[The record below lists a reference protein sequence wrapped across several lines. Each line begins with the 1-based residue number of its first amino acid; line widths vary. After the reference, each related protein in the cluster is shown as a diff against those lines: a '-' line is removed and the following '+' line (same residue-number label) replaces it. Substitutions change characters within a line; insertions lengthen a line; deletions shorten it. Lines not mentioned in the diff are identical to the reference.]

1 MELSLQM
8 AQILISKAI
17 EKATVEFKRPICVA
31 VCDKYGFLIAFGRM
45 DGAPVRSIELSQGKA
60 YTAARMGV
68 DTDAFLERLQREN
81 VPASYFCDPRL
92 TGLPGGTVLSDHNG
106 AVLGGAGI
114 SGLKP
119 QEDLAIANM
128 MTAVIKDLLISN

>member
-1 MELSLQM
+1 MEISLQV
-8 AQILISKAI
+8 AQDLVSKAI
-17 EKATVEFKRPICVA
+17 EKATIEFNAPICVA

-68 DTDAFLERLQREN
+68 DTDAFLERLHREN
-81 VPASYFCDPRL
+81 VPASYFCDQRL
-92 TGLPGGTVLSDHNG
+92 TGLPGGTVLKDAAGNM
-106 AVLGGAGI
+106 VGGAGI

-128 MTAVIKDLLISN
+128 MAKMIKDI